1 MNQEDD
7 NRRLLL
13 AAALCLG
20 VLGGW
25 QLMFSK
31 PPQDPGPSAED
42 QAVVSATVAATGTS
56 SVGKTDGVQSVTTS
70 TASGTLDIVR
80 AEPQRSRFEGS
91 VQVDGRDIRYEVA
104 LTNVGGGLDGFELP
118 TFFERDEDN
127 RRTDEPIRLADPV
140 QGTDRGPD
148 GQMGGLLFGEGTTFT
163 VGKRPVYEVEEKAD
177 GVVYRLRTP
186 EGVVVEREWTVSR
199 ESGLLEGAVTVR
211 NESAQ
216 PQSHVL
222 QWVTALE
229 APASIKEGGGW
240 LANFGA
246 PPDHLQGLCWTDG
259 SVKREGWKDLQ
270 KEPERYA
277 EDVRWVAV
285 DRQYFVG
292 ALVLRDRTEASC
304 RLDAEG
310 ERVSAMAELSPVR
323 LVPGE
328 ERRHKFTMFLGVK
341 KPDLLTLANAEL
353 ESAVDYTIL
362 GLNLAPLCAFLL
374 WILGIFHDLTGSWG
388 LGIIG
393 LTVLVKGVLFPLT
406 QKQGKSMRAMS
417 ALKPEMDAIREK
429 FSGDQQ
435 RQSEEL
441 MRLYRKHNVNPA
453 GGCLP
458 LLLQMPIFFALNKA
472 MWVSV
477 DLYQEPFLWMS
488 DLTIRDP
495 YWILPVFLMVVMFVQ
510 QRMLPSTMDPAQQ
523 KVFQYVMPLVF
534 GSMMAALPAGL
545 VVYILVNTL
554 LTIVQQHFINRSIGP
569 PAPAPAS

>member
-25 QLMFSK
+25 QLMFSRG
-31 PPQDPGPSAED
+31 PAQAPEPSGPVRTSTQTRTGEAPAVDPVAQGPVADGDRSA
-42 QAVVSATVAATGTS
+42 APVVAA
-56 SVGKTDGVQSVTTS
+56 
-70 TASGTLDIVR
+70 
-80 AEPQRSRFEGS
+80 EPRRSRFEGR
-91 VQVDGRDIRYEVA
+91 VQVDGRDIRFEVT
-104 LTNVGGGLDGFELP
+104 LTNVGGALDGFELP
-118 TFFERDEDN
+118 SFFERDEDN
-127 RRTDEPIRLADPV
+127 RRTEEPIRLADPV
-140 QGTDRGPD
+140 QETERGAR
-148 GQMGGLLFGEGTTFT
+148 GQMGGLLFGEQTSFR
-163 VGKRPVYEVEEKAD
+163 VGERPVYAVEERED
-177 GVVYRLRTP
+177 GVLYRLRTP
-186 EGVVVEREWTVSR
+186 EGVVVEREWTVSP

-211 NESAQ
+211 NESDERHIHA
-216 PQSHVL
+216 L

-229 APASIKEGGGW
+229 APASIKGGGGW
-240 LANFGA
+240 LANLGA

-259 SVKREGWKDLQ
+259 SVERESWKDLQ
-270 KEPERYA
+270 EETQSFE

-292 ALVLRDRTEASC
+292 ALILRDRVEARC
-304 RLDAEG
+304 KLDAEG
-310 ERVSAMAELSPVR
+310 ERVSAIAKLEPVT
-323 LVPGE
+323 LEPGQ

-353 ESAVDYTIL
+353 EAAVDYTIL

-374 WILGIFHDLTGSWG
+374 WVLGLFHDLTGSWG
-388 LGIIG
+388 LGIVG
-393 LTVLVKGVLFPLT
+393 LTLLVKAVLFPLT

-417 ALKPEMDAIREK
+417 ALKPEMDALREK
-429 FSGDQQ
+429 HAGDQQ
-435 RQSEEL
+435 RMSEEL
-441 MRLYRKHNVNPA
+441 MKLYRKHNVNPA

-458 LLLQMPIFFALNKA
+458 LLLQMPIFLALNKA

-477 DLYQEPFLWMS
+477 DLYQEPFLWMN

-495 YWILPVFLMVVMFVQ
+495 YWILPVCLTAVMFVQ

-523 KVFQYVMPLVF
+523 KVFQYLMPLMF

-545 VVYILVNTL
+545 VIYILVNTL
-554 LTIVQQHFINRSIGP
+554 LTIIQQHFINRTIGST
-569 PAPAPAS
+569 PAPAQ